1 MLLRDLLEII
11 QSDRV
16 IYIHEDSLDTINSS
30 LDPNGL
36 ELVRY
41 DGDCFAPVRHWEC
54 YPNGIPLAYEYG
66 SLEVLA
72 VDTTNYTKK
81 HEVSGKPY
89 TVSVINIYV
98 K

>member
-1 MLLRDLLEII
+1 MLLRDLLEVI

-16 IYIHEDSLDTINSS
+16 IYVYENSLDTIDSS
-30 LDPNGL
+30 LDPNDL

-41 DGDCFAPVRHWEC
+41 DGALFAPVRHWEF

-72 VDTTNYTKK
+72 VDTTTYTKT
-81 HEVSGKPY
+81 HEVSGKSY
-89 TVSVINIYV
+89 TTSVINIYV
-98 K
+98 G

>member
-16 IYIHEDSLDTINSS
+16 IYIREDSLDTIDQSFDSN
-30 LDPNGL
+30 DL

-41 DGDCFAPVRHWEC
+41 NSEHFAPVRHWEF
-54 YPNGIPLAYEYG
+54 YPEGIPLAYEYG

-72 VDTTNYTKK
+72 VDTIHYAKT
-81 HEVSGKPY
+81 HEVSGKSY
-89 TVSVINIYV
+89 TTSVINIYV
-98 K
+98 G